1 MGSGAAALFQT
12 ATRNR
17 LRISLNSMRHRPES
31 APLVDVS
38 QICETYL
45 ALHRSTPFGLYA
57 SRRTVGT
64 VPAMHQDFWD
74 FDEPLEL
81 HAKFNGTLDL
91 AAIDRFLSRLSPGE
105 PITPTA
111 DEVDAVMAALI

>member
-1 MGSGAAALFQT
+1 
-12 ATRNR
+12 
-17 LRISLNSMRHRPES
+17 
-31 APLVDVS
+31 
-38 QICETYL
+38 
-45 ALHRSTPFGLYA
+45 
-57 SRRTVGT
+57 
-64 VPAMHQDFWD
+64 MHQDFWN

-111 DEVDAVMAALI
+111 DEVDAVIAALI